1 MTSVSDCSRLLRN
14 FAAFTAFAPSSPT
27 SSHRKFCS
35 RARSKTRR
43 IGNPWQNGLAERRG
57 DPGSRTG
64 FNHCPQALSGWEAAV
79 DSGMKGVRV
88 FQMDHQHSK
97 HIFAEVR
104 IHASVEQ
111 VWRVITDY
119 DHLADFVP
127 NLVVSE
133 RLPSNV
139 TGRIHLR
146 QIGCSQ
152 SVFWRLEAEAV
163 LECVEVHKAMGA
175 KELRF
180 KAIEGDFQE
189 YSGSWVVEPDPS
201 AHTTTLLKY
210 EISLQP
216 KLSIPSAIVTCVV
229 KAGLPANMH
238 AMAKR
243 AEQVAETKR
252 KFPRFAAAAI
262 ADVQTST
269 LPWQTSPAAHQS
281 QPVEQLPE
289 AGPSRSICANLQPLA
304 GQKRLD
310 SMGYLGMISVPI
322 PRLRTQSV
330 DADEAAPAGVG
341 SSSASDHNHA
351 AAAPADV
358 DGATASSSNSTHAAA
373 ASSSASAAA
382 ASEQRWRAAMSKTPA
397 KKGDVWGRSPHLG
410 VDWKCVS
417 DASAVT
423 EVHLRRLDGDDDLHR
438 RVVAVLTVDAT
449 PQEVW
454 QVLTDYESLPEVVP
468 NLAVCERLQTPSGM
482 SSRVTRLRQVGYK
495 HMLYMSMHA
504 EAIVDLVETEHQEVQ
519 FRQVQ
524 GDFSLLQGKFML
536 QEGTPERHIL
546 NGRVISKPQTHLKY
560 AVEVQIPRDPLRLL
574 GLVEPMIE
582 RMVYEDLPLNLGAI
596 KTRVE
601 ENQQRSKV
609 AELEAK
615 GDTQRAAAL
624 RRRLDAPS
632 DAELQNDVGALA
644 TELERCYQHLQRMP
658 TRAELR
664 ADQRGYLERAIS
676 AHGGFGAVAGQ
687 IGWDMAYIPK
697 RPRGY
702 WDSILNVKSEV
713 DEFIKVNGSQPGVV
727 PSLREVRGADRA
739 DLARA
744 IEKWGGPS
752 QVAEELAYAV
762 APRKGRQASAF
773 EPKPSAVH
781 QEPTLANLP
790 VLVSPVSTTKI
801 SVRPSSA
808 RTQTV
813 GAKSGQQ
820 ATNKQAKQQQD
831 RGPRIPSP
839 ADLEAREKQPIV
851 QNRRRLALRRKQP
864 RLPTMRQEIDDW

>member
-1 MTSVSDCSRLLRN
+1 MFLCTLWLRSKRFNRGSLDYVNKCASALRKLWKSLPLQLGQQTTIQDLQGCRWDSCRSLGLQPMTNVPDCSRLLRN
-14 FAAFTAFAPSSPT
+14 YTPFAAFTPACPT
-27 SSHRKFCS
+27 PNHRQCCAGTKL
-35 RARSKTRR
+35 KVRR
-43 IGNPWQNGLAERRG
+43 ICAPWQAELAERQRKRG
-57 DPGSRTG
+57 RCSGSTR
-64 FNHCPQALSGWEAAV
+64 CPQALSSGWEAAV

-88 FQMDHQHSK
+88 FQMDHQHTK
-97 HIFAEVR
+97 RIFAEVR
-104 IHASVEQ
+104 VHASVEQ

-133 RLPSNV
+133 RLPTNV
-139 TGRIHLR
+139 TGRAHLR

-180 KAIEGDFQE
+180 KAVEGDFQE
-189 YSGSWVVEPDPS
+189 YSGSWAVEPDPS

-229 KAGLPANMH
+229 KAGLPANMR

-243 AEQVAETKR
+243 AEQVAEMKR

-262 ADVQTST
+262 QDVQTST
-269 LPWQTSPAAHQS
+269 LPWQTSSAACVD
-281 QPVEQLPE
+281 QPIEQLPE
-289 AGPSRSICANLQPLA
+289 AGPSRSICANLRPLA
-304 GQKRLD
+304 GQKRMD

-322 PRLRTQSV
+322 PRLRTESA
-330 DADEAAPAGVG
+330 DADKDASADTDSAA
-341 SSSASDHNHA
+341 ASDNTHSTASTADVDSATASGSADSA
-351 AAAPADV
+351 AAA
-358 DGATASSSNSTHAAA
+358 AAA
-373 ASSSASAAA
+373 GSPASAAA
-382 ASEQRWRAAMSKTPA
+382 ASEQRWRAAMSKAPA

-410 VDWKCVS
+410 VGWKCVS

-423 EVHLRRLDGDDDLHR
+423 EVHLRRLDGDNDLHR

-454 QVLTDYESLPEVVP
+454 AVLTDYERLPEVVP
-468 NLAVCERLQTPSGM
+468 NLAVSERLQTPTGM

-546 NGRVISKPQTHLKY
+546 NGRVITKPQTHLKY

-574 GLVEPMIE
+574 GLVEPIIE

-601 ENQQRSKV
+601 ENQRHSKV
-609 AELEAK
+609 AELEAQ
-615 GDTQRAAAL
+615 GNTQRAAAL
-624 RRRLDAPS
+624 RRRLEAPS
-632 DAELQNDVGALA
+632 DAELQNDVVALA
-644 TELERCYQHLQRMP
+644 AELERRYHHLKRMP

-664 ADQRGYLERAIS
+664 ADQRGYLERAIN

-687 IGWDMAYIPK
+687 IGWSMAYIPK

-713 DEFIKVNGSQPGVV
+713 DDFIEANGLQPGIV
-727 PSLREVRGADRA
+727 PSLREVRGADR
-739 DLARA
+739 
-744 IEKWGGPS
+744 
-752 QVAEELAYAV
+752 
-762 APRKGRQASAF
+762 
-773 EPKPSAVH
+773 
-781 QEPTLANLP
+781 
-790 VLVSPVSTTKI
+790 
-801 SVRPSSA
+801 
-808 RTQTV
+808 
-813 GAKSGQQ
+813 
-820 ATNKQAKQQQD
+820 
-831 RGPRIPSP
+831 
-839 ADLEAREKQPIV
+839 
-851 QNRRRLALRRKQP
+851 
-864 RLPTMRQEIDDW
+864 